1 MKLYILTSTLNFHS
15 IMATE
20 SCSPSACYARRGFG
34 DSYFYVAGSFAKKN
48 SIILFNKY
56 PKCVMP
62 VTEEEQYSLVMEI
75 DTEKTANFEFEEIGR
90 HNDVVVYQ
98 TRKTIYLNPMGCKL
112 LFESNS
118 IRDLILSRAKV
129 RSLDAKTLF
138 YEKAG
143 SFAIPR
149 AESFVYSKEYIEP
162 YSDVEFDEDNL
173 ANDKKINKCKGFLY
187 AYLIGANTS
196 PGEGVSKMQQSLK
209 ELSNLIHA
217 RIINNDF
224 RLHTERINELQREF
238 ECVVRKYDV
247 ISKKLSESA
256 NRLNASTAEMLQNEL
271 VNLGVW
277 EFLACKMFS
286 LPSLSSIY
294 TSEQWDNVKLKI
306 TQFIARVSSTSSN
319 RLIVDEIP
327 AIHDYEPPF
336 VNLRGSNQ
344 ETEIYTAWIKLLLNP
359 ECNLKEFFANKLS
372 LLKSLGIAAK
382 GIMGDDTF
390 AHSPERDYYNGLI
403 KNIRE
408 AEDFDLSSLNSM
420 IWQSLAICAK
430 ATNPDVDALY
440 SLMTSCAV
448 EDYRCAVAM
457 WGAMCGYAD
466 MPKTFFN
473 RIIEGVSVQDAYE
486 YSRCIE
492 KRIHGFERSNLVV
505 PNPQNSEGPEMKLCT
520 EPIVQNNKAESR
532 TEISPLQSLV
542 GHEELR
548 MSSNLVDIIWQFFRS
563 SAFKGARKKEK
574 LTDGLRL
581 CLERNKHMTDVSQII
596 FDLNDFEE
604 YGWSKNNKP
613 WKTMQEHFC
622 PDYNQRNGK
631 PIKKRTQ
638 TKNLVQLDIFDNN
651 ETGLQNLTKT
661 VNEPIQGGSEDNILK
676 EETKQE
682 PFVSENVMHTVSRYD
697 KSILEDKKWIN
708 ECASLISN
716 PRAKSKF
723 IEDMEWFVG
732 NHNDTY
738 NDKNKGVVPGRYAG
752 HDRTNERVLERIKA
766 YLNNKVNPRNEN
778 MQWVANIYSNIPVIE
793 IVDYITKEYGV

>member
-62 VTEEEQYSLVMEI
+62 VTEEEQYSLVIEI
-75 DTEKTANFEFEEIGR
+75 DTEKTVNFEFEEIGR
-90 HNDVVVYQ
+90 HNDIVIYQ

-112 LFESNS
+112 LFESTS

-162 YSDVEFDEDNL
+162 HSDVEFDEDNL

-196 PGEGVSKMQQSLK
+196 PGEGVSKMQRSLK

-224 RLHTERINELQREF
+224 RLHTDRINELQKEF
-238 ECVVRKYDV
+238 EIEARKYDV
-247 ISKKLSESA
+247 VAKNLSESA
-256 NRLNASTAEMLQNEL
+256 NRLNSSSVEMLQNEL
-271 VNLGVW
+271 VRLGVW

-286 LPSLSSIY
+286 LPSLSAVY
-294 TSEQWDNVKLKI
+294 TSEQWDNVELKI
-306 TQFIARVSSTSSN
+306 TQYIARVSSVSNN
-319 RLIVDEIP
+319 RLMVDEIP
-327 AIHDYEPPF
+327 SILDYEPPF

-344 ETEIYTAWIKLLLNP
+344 EIEIYTAWIKLLLNP
-359 ECNLKEFFANKLS
+359 EYNLKEYFANKLS

-382 GIMGDDTF
+382 GIMGDEAF
-390 AHSPERDYYNGLI
+390 AHSSERDYYNGLI

-420 IWQSLAICAK
+420 VWQSLAICAK

-473 RIIEGVSVQDAYE
+473 RIKEGVSVQDAYD
-486 YSRCIE
+486 YSSCIE
-492 KRIHGFERSNLVV
+492 KRIHGFESVALTT
-505 PNPQNSEGPEMKLCT
+505 QNSQDQIVSEPASYT
-520 EPIVQNNKAESR
+520 EPIAQNSLEDIVHNQLKDYEKENGKKLPKPHRESIEKALSI
-532 TEISPLQSLV
+532 TS
-542 GHEELR
+542 
-548 MSSNLVDIIWQFFRS
+548 
-563 SAFKGARKKEK
+563 
-574 LTDGLRL
+574 DGTVLSFL
-581 CLERNKHMTDVSQII
+581 MK
-596 FDLNDFEE
+596 LNDFP
-604 YGWSKNNKP
+604 GF
-613 WKTMQEHFC
+613 T
-622 PDYNQRNGK
+622 R
-631 PIKKRTQ
+631 RTQ
-638 TKNLVQLDIFDNN
+638 TSFWTYLKDKACPEYDEITTARPTKKSAKKKLDSPGLFDTLSDGFKTGIEGIKDTIQNVTEAIIGTTSSSKEDTNIQQTVKEIPLSSIDFINDSYALSFVETLSYATPYLDSIKRDVTYIQKEYQPGGQYAKGGKKESDPSNGQVIKHLGNLIKMV
-651 ETGLQNLTKT
+651 
-661 VNEPIQGGSEDNILK
+661 
-676 EETKQE
+676 
-682 PFVSENVMHTVSRYD
+682 H
-697 KSILEDKKWIN
+697 
-708 ECASLISN
+708 
-716 PRAKSKF
+716 AK
-723 IEDMEWFVG
+723 
-732 NHNDTY
+732 HP
-738 NDKNKGVVPGRYAG
+738 VP
-752 HDRTNERVLERIKA
+752 E
-766 YLNNKVNPRNEN
+766 
-778 MQWVANIYSNIPVIE
+778 E
-793 IVDYITKEYGV
+793 IVNMLKKDLFVRYNVR

>member
-62 VTEEEQYSLVMEI
+62 VTEEEQYSLVIEI
-75 DTEKTANFEFEEIGR
+75 DTEKTAKFEIEEIGR

-149 AESFVYSKEYIEP
+149 AESFVYSKEYIEQH
-162 YSDVEFDEDNL
+162 SDVEFDEDNL

-224 RLHTERINELQREF
+224 GLHTDRINELQKEF
-238 ECVVRKYDV
+238 EIEARKYDV
-247 ISKKLSESA
+247 VAKNLSESA
-256 NRLNASTAEMLQNEL
+256 NRLNSSSVEMLQNEL
-271 VNLGVW
+271 VRLGVW

-286 LPSLSSIY
+286 LPSLSAVY
-294 TSEQWDNVKLKI
+294 TSEQWDNVELKI
-306 TQFIARVSSTSSN
+306 TQYIARVSSVSNN
-319 RLIVDEIP
+319 RLMVDEIP
-327 AIHDYEPPF
+327 SILDYEPPF

-344 ETEIYTAWIKLLLNP
+344 EIEIYTAWIKLLLNP
-359 ECNLKEFFANKLS
+359 EYNLKEYFANKLS

-382 GIMGDDTF
+382 GIMGDEAF
-390 AHSPERDYYNGLI
+390 AHSSERNYYNGLI

-420 IWQSLAICAK
+420 VWQSLAICAK
-430 ATNPDVDALY
+430 ATNPNVDALY

-473 RIIEGVSVQDAYE
+473 RITEGVSVQDAYD
-486 YSRCIE
+486 YSCCIE
-492 KRIHGFERSNLVV
+492 KRIHGFESVALTT
-505 PNPQNSEGPEMKLCT
+505 QNSQDQIVSEPASYT
-520 EPIVQNNKAESR
+520 EPIAQNSLENIVHNHLKDYEKENGKKLPKPHRESIEKALSI
-532 TEISPLQSLV
+532 TS
-542 GHEELR
+542 
-548 MSSNLVDIIWQFFRS
+548 
-563 SAFKGARKKEK
+563 
-574 LTDGLRL
+574 DGTVLSFL
-581 CLERNKHMTDVSQII
+581 MK
-596 FDLNDFEE
+596 LNDFP
-604 YGWSKNNKP
+604 GF
-613 WKTMQEHFC
+613 T
-622 PDYNQRNGK
+622 R
-631 PIKKRTQ
+631 RTQ
-638 TKNLVQLDIFDNN
+638 TSFW
-651 ETGLQNLTKT
+651 TY
-661 VNEPIQGGSEDNILK
+661 LK
-676 EETKQE
+676 DRACPE
-682 PFVSENVMHTVSRYD
+682 YD
-697 KSILEDKKWIN
+697 KITTTKPAKKSTKKKQDSPGLFDTISDGFKTGIEGIKDTIQNVAEAIVGTSSSSKEGTNVKLTVKEIPLSSID
-708 ECASLISN
+708 
-716 PRAKSKF
+716 F
-723 IEDMEWFVG
+723 I
-732 NHNDTY
+732 NDTNALSFLETLSY
-738 NDKNKGVVPGRYAG
+738 ATPYLDSIKRDVTYIQKEYQPGGQYAKGGKKESDPSNGQVIKHLGNLIKMVHAKHPVP
-752 HDRTNERVLERIKA
+752 E
-766 YLNNKVNPRNEN
+766 
-778 MQWVANIYSNIPVIE
+778 E
-793 IVDYITKEYGV
+793 IVNMLKKDLFVRYNVR